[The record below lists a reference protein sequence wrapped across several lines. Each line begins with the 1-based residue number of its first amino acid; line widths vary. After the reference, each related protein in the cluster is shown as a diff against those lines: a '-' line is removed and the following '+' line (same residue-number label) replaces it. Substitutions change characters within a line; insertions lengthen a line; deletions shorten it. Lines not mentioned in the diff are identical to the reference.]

1 MSESEG
7 GVGRGN
13 PDSQDTR
20 SQSPTRSF
28 AHRVIMGGAADFPQ
42 RSSSP
47 LKRPASDLEQETPLP
62 TIEDVEMDAL
72 LPPDSPKM
80 THNVGP
86 LVSNEEHQ
94 GMSQSQEDTTQ
105 ASNQPEHQMVTEDHQ
120 SRVDGNNSTPRSER
134 KFTGS
139 AYGGTD

>member
-7 GVGRGN
+7 GVCKGN

-28 AHRVIMGGAADFPQ
+28 AHRAIMGGAADFPQ

-62 TIEDVEMDAL
+62 TTEDVEMDAL
-72 LPPDSPKM
+72 PALDPPGL
-80 THNVGP
+80 THTLGQ
-86 LVSNEEHQ
+86 VSGKDVQ
-94 GMSQSQEDTTQ
+94 QDVLQSQEDTIES
-105 ASNQPEHQMVTEDHQ
+105 SNQTEHHQMVTEEYQPKVGDNKQ
-120 SRVDGNNSTPRSER
+120 TPESER
-134 KFTGS
+134 KFPIPN
-139 AYGGTD
+139 